1 MTETTH
7 RRPRS
12 ALDGAGKAGWRLVG
26 RLTRRHIPVRTA
38 RSAGEV
44 GEPRSATDDSATDD
58 SATEDSATDVR
69 NPTDHSNPGG
79 RR

>member
-12 ALDGAGKAGWRLVG
+12 ALDGAGKAGRRLVG
-26 RLTRRHIPVRTA
+26 RLTRRHIPARTA

-44 GEPRSATDDSATDD
+44 GEPRATCDSATD
-58 SATEDSATDVR
+58 DSATDVR